1 MTKKSAEQKKKTVLK
16 NNLIPKKVPPKNIII
31 SLALVKTLQS
41 ICAEQI

>member
-1 MTKKSAEQKKKTVLK
+1 MTKKSAEQKKTVLQ